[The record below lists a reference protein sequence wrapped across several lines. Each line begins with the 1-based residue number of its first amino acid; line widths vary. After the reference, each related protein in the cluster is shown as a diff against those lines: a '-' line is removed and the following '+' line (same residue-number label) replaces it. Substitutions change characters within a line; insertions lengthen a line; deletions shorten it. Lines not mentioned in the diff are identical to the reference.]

1 MTESVSPRSSFE
13 QVIRRLDDGKS
24 WRIFLL
30 SALALGKSV
39 IGCIAGVVLTD
50 FIGHG
55 GQDEL

>member
-1 MTESVSPRSSFE
+1 M
-13 QVIRRLDDGKS
+13 IRRLDVGGS

-39 IGCIAGVVLTD
+39 IGCIVGVVLTD